1 MLSLC
6 GDTESSQLL
15 NNLLGRSRSIVC
27 RVGQAHA
34 IVCNF
39 VKNFGGVV
47 DWVRSLEANTV
58 QVEHQGVV
66 DLRQCLRTTSK
77 WGSRVVNVRIKKF
90 TKVGDLHD
98 LFLNRHSLFNCDG
111 FFFTSEDAQQV
122 SLHAHEPS
130 ALLINAFG
138 RNGAKCIFNQDETQ
152 FRLA

>member
-6 GDTESSQLL
+6 GNTESSQLL
-15 NNLLGRSRSIVC
+15 NNLLGRSRGIVC

-34 IVCNF
+34 IVCDF
-39 VKNFGGVV
+39 VENFGGVV
-47 DWVRSLEANTV
+47 DWIRSLEANTV

-98 LFLNRHSLFNCDG
+98 LFFNRHGLFNGEG
-111 FFFTSEDAQQV
+111 FLFTAKSSQQV
-122 SLHAHEPS
+122 GLHAHQAGPR
-130 ALLINAFG
+130 LINTFG
-138 RNGAKCIFNQDETQ
+138 RNGSKCIFN
-152 FRLA
+152 